1 MCFVFVITSDVSGGS
16 QFLCL
21 SPVFMA
27 SVRESYQEHFH
38 SILKGKEKALG

>member
-21 SPVFMA
+21 SPVFKA
-27 SVRESYQEHFH
+27 
-38 SILKGKEKALG
+38 KGELNPT